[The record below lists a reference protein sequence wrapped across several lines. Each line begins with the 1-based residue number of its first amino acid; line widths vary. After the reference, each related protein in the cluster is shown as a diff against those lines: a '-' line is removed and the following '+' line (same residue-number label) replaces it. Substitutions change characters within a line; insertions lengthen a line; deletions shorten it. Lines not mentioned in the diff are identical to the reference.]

1 MPFWAWVL
9 LIAGLSGFAVASIF
23 VIVHHTHRRMPA
35 RQAVEGDAT
44 DISAPLPM
52 HVHREQGLMTERE
65 LQAQREHDAEREHE
79 QPRTSW

>member
-1 MPFWAWVL
+1 MPFWGWIL
-9 LIAGLSGFAVASIF
+9 LIAGLSGLAVASIF

-35 RQAVEGDAT
+35 REAAQGGPT

-52 HVHREQGLMTERE
+52 QMREEQNMTERE
-65 LQAQREHDAEREHE
+65 LQAERERDEEREHE